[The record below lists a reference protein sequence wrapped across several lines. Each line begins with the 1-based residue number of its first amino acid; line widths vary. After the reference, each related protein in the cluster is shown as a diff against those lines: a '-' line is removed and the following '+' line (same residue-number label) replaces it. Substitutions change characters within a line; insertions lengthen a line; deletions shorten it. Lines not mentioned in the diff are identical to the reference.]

1 MSNAIINR
9 EDKTELYNVTLTAD
23 LFSRWIAFLDTT
35 PKTAS
40 TYTREIKQFAK
51 YLQEQGISTPS
62 REDVIAYRE
71 YLKQEHKATT
81 IQGYMSAVRL
91 FFQWT
96 EQEGLYP
103 NIANHVKGVKLDKE
117 HKKDYLTEMQAKTL
131 LTSIDRNTLKGKRDY
146 AIISLMLT
154 TGLRTIS
161 VRLADIEDMRPVGD
175 SIGLYY
181 QGKGHSE
188 KAKYVRLEE
197 PVEQAIRDYLRAR
210 GEKDSRKPLFASI
223 SNNSNGERMTTRSIS
238 RIAKDSMVDVGLD
251 SDRLTAH
258 SLRHT
263 FATINIR
270 NGGSIE
276 ETQEILD
283 HSNIN
288 TTMIYAHTLEREKNQ
303 SESRVAGVLFG

>member
-1 MSNAIINR
+1 MTNAIITSNPT
-9 EDKTELYNVTLTAD
+9 TELYSGTLTAD
-23 LFSRWIAFLDTT
+23 LFARWTAFIDAS
-35 PKTAS
+35 PKTVK
-40 TYTREIKQFAK
+40 TYTYAIKQFYK
-51 YLQEQGISTPS
+51 YLQAQGISSPT
-62 REDVIAYRE
+62 REDVIAYKE
-71 YLKQEHKATT
+71 DLKQTHKATT
-81 IQGYMSAVRL
+81 VQGYIAAVKL
-91 FFQWT
+91 FFSWT

-103 NIANHVKGVKLDKE
+103 NIANHVKGVKLDRE
-117 HKKDYLTEMQAKTL
+117 HKKDYLTETQAKDVL
-131 LTSIDRNTLKGKRDY
+131 AGIDRNTLKGKRDY
-146 AIISLMLT
+146 AIISLMLS

-161 VRLADIEDMRPVGD
+161 VRLADIEDIRPVGNAM
-175 SIGLYY
+175 GLYY
-181 QGKGHSE
+181 QGKGHNE

-197 PVEQAIRDYLRAR
+197 PVEQAIRDYLKAR
-210 GEKDSRKPLFASI
+210 GAKDGTAPLFASI
-223 SNNSNGERMTTRSIS
+223 SNRDNGERMTTRSIS
-238 RIAKDSMVDVGLD
+238 RIAKDSMVEVGLE